1 MSEKKNQVANK
12 HVTQSAG
19 PLQFKN
25 FVNKYIKPQFLAK
38 KSNIYEDPME
48 YESETSKSIS
58 KKKKIINDLYENG
71 KSVNSQT
78 QKSSSLNH
86 NPQEADCKKKDIFQ

>member
-1 MSEKKNQVANK
+1 
-12 HVTQSAG
+12 
-19 PLQFKN
+19 
-25 FVNKYIKPQFLAK
+25 
-38 KSNIYEDPME
+38 ME

-86 NPQEADCKKKDIFQ
+86 NPQEVDCKKKDLF

>member
-1 MSEKKNQVANK
+1 
-12 HVTQSAG
+12 
-19 PLQFKN
+19 
-25 FVNKYIKPQFLAK
+25 
-38 KSNIYEDPME
+38 ME

-58 KKKKIINDLYENG
+58 KKKKKIINDLYENG

-86 NPQEADCKKKDIFQ
+86 NPQEVDCKKKDLF